1 MSSKCHWFFFHRNQI
16 EQILEND
23 GDFSP
28 IAIMLKCIKM
38 MLTLCPMKLR
48 RSKYV
53 EGNNVHFLTI
63 EITLK
68 RVCGKNVDFSTIKI
82 TSKKLRGNNEDFLT
96 IEITLKKVRGN
107 NVHFSTIKITSK
119 KLCGNNVDFLTIEIT
134 FKKVRGN
141 NVHFSTREITSKKSN
156 VGTTWIFWSSK
167 LRRKSTWTR
176 RGNSS
181 KFGFQG
187 INVISTS
194 NRHWFNVVFP
204 SGIVFLKGYVL
215 KVVLWQG
222 FKFAQNA

>member
-1 MSSKCHWFFFHRNQI
+1 
-16 EQILEND
+16 
-23 GDFSP
+23 
-28 IAIMLKCIKM
+28 

-48 RSKYV
+48 RNKYV
-53 EGNNVHFLTI
+53 DRNNVHFLTI

-82 TSKKLRGNNEDFLT
+82 TSKKLRGNNE
-96 IEITLKKVRGN
+96 
-107 NVHFSTIKITSK
+107 
-119 KLCGNNVDFLTIEIT
+119 DFLTIEIT

-176 RGNSS
+176 RGNSF

-187 INVISTS
+187 IDVISTS
-194 NRHWFNVVFP
+194 NRHRFNVVFP

>member
-194 NRHWFNVVFP
+194 NRHRFNVVFP

>member
-1 MSSKCHWFFFHRNQI
+1 MSSKCHWFFFHRNQF
-16 EQILEND
+16 EQILENV

-48 RSKYV
+48 RNKYV

-68 RVCGKNVDFSTIKI
+68 RVCGKNVDFSTIEI
-82 TSKKLRGNNEDFLT
+82 TSKKLRGNNED
-96 IEITLKKVRGN
+96 
-107 NVHFSTIKITSK
+107 FSTIKITSK

-141 NVHFSTREITSKKSN
+141 NVHFSMREITSKKSN

-194 NRHWFNVVFP
+194 NRHRFNVVFP

>member
-48 RSKYV
+48 RKKYV

-82 TSKKLRGNNEDFLT
+82 TSKKLRGNNVDFLT
-96 IEITLKKVRGN
+96 IEITLKKVRR
-107 NVHFSTIKITSK
+107 S
-119 KLCGNNVDFLTIEIT
+119 
-134 FKKVRGN
+134 
-141 NVHFSTREITSKKSN
+141 NVHFSTREITSKKVREIN
-156 VGTTWIFWSSK
+156 VDIWTIQITSKKYMETTWIFRRAK
-167 LRRKSTWTR
+167 LHRK
-176 RGNSS
+176 
-181 KFGFQG
+181 
-187 INVISTS
+187 
-194 NRHWFNVVFP
+194 
-204 SGIVFLKGYVL
+204 
-215 KVVLWQG
+215 KVT
-222 FKFAQNA
+222 